1 MESYQI
7 TFRPSGH
14 SITTEPNETILE
26 AALRHGLTIP
36 YGCRNGS
43 CGTCKGKIIQ
53 GIVDYGAYSS
63 EALTEQ
69 EKEQH
74 LALFCCAK
82 PLSDL
87 EIECQEIEA
96 VKDIKIRTM
105 PCRVHKLEHAASDVM
120 IIYLKLP
127 TNERLQFLPGQY
139 IDILMKDGQ
148 RRSFSL
154 ANAPS
159 DDEFLQLHTR
169 NYAGGVFSEYVFS
182 HMKEKDILRFEGPL
196 GSFFLHD
203 TPKKDT
209 PIIFLAGGTG
219 FAPVKSMLEHLF
231 YTENTRFKHNKIKL
245 YWGAR
250 TRDGLY
256 LNNLAEKWE
265 KENENFSYIPVLSE
279 PLPTDNWQGK
289 TGMVH
294 QAVMDD
300 FETLFDY
307 HVYACGAPAMVKAT
321 FDSFTSEKNLQRENF
336 FSDAFVPSKP
346 AIT

>member
-1 MESYQI
+1 MESYRI
-7 TFRPSGH
+7 TFRPSGRI
-14 SITTEPNETILE
+14 ITIEPTETILE
-26 AALRHGLTIP
+26 AALRHGLSLP

-53 GIVDYGAYSS
+53 GIVDYGAYS
-63 EALTEQ
+63 EEVLTEQ
-69 EKEQH
+69 EKEQQ
-74 LALFCCAK
+74 LALFCCAR

-96 VKDIKIRTM
+96 VKDIRVRTM
-105 PCRVHKLEHAASDVM
+105 PCRVHKLEHVASDVM

-127 TNERLQFLPGQY
+127 ANERLQFLPGQY

-154 ANAPS
+154 ANAPGN
-159 DDEFLQLHTR
+159 DEFLQLHTR

-182 HMKEKDILRFEGPL
+182 YMKEKDILRFEGPL

-203 TPKKDT
+203 TPKNDT
-209 PIIFLAGGTG
+209 PIIFLVGGTG
-219 FAPVKSMLEHLF
+219 FAPVKSMLEYLF

-256 LNNLAEKWE
+256 LNDLAKKWE
-265 KENENFSYIPVLSE
+265 EENKNFSYIPVLSE
-279 PLPTDNWQGK
+279 PLLTDNWQGK
-289 TGMVH
+289 NGLVH
-294 QAVMDD
+294 QAVMEDMD
-300 FETLFDY
+300 TLSDCQ
-307 HVYACGAPAMVKAT
+307 VYACGAPAMVKAA
-321 FDSFTSEKNLQRENF
+321 FDNFTSQRNLQEENF
-336 FSDAFVPSKP
+336 FSDAFIPSKP
-346 AIT
+346 AVT